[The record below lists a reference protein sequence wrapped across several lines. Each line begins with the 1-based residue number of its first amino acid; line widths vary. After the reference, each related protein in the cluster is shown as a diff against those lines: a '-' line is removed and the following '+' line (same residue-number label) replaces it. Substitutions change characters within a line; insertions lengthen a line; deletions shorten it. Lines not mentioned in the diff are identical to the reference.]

1 MDDCLAWTEN
11 ELQLLETTTDFKAK
25 KAYEGVNLDYA
36 KDKYLQILST
46 FVPNLSQEGRREY
59 LMGEIFRKDQI
70 AAKIKQLPYKYRKA
84 LDLGTQGGAGG
95 PNRRFF
101 LRYLQR
107 NMEKI
112 VRH

>member
-1 MDDCLAWTEN
+1 
-11 ELQLLETTTDFKAK
+11 
-25 KAYEGVNLDYA
+25 
-36 KDKYLQILST
+36 
-46 FVPNLSQEGRREY
+46 
-59 LMGEIFRKDQI
+59 MGEIFRKDQI